1 MLAGRLDMTRRG
13 GFILKGA
20 LVWLLMPIAAI
31 ANGAL
36 RDLLLAPLLGEH
48 AAEILAVLVLLI
60 VIYVVTAVFLKRAGH
75 TRGSADLWALGV
87 LWMVLT
93 IAFEFVFFGAFL
105 GVPISELLAA
115 YNIFA
120 GELWIVVV
128 AGVLLAPPLVG
139 AGLRLL
145 HQND

>member
-1 MLAGRLDMTRRG
+1 MTRRRR
-13 GFILKGA
+13 FLLKGT
-20 LVWLLMPIAAI
+20 LVWLLMPIAAM

-36 RDLLLAPLLGEH
+36 RDLLLASLLGEL

-60 VIYVVTAVFLKRAGH
+60 LIYGITAVFLARTGP
-75 TRGSADLWALGV
+75 RRRSADLWALGF

-93 IAFEFVFFGAFL
+93 IAFELVFFGVFL

-115 YNIFA
+115 YDILA
-120 GELWIVVV
+120 GELWVVVV

>member
-1 MLAGRLDMTRRG
+1 MTRRRR
-13 GFILKGA
+13 FLLKGT
-20 LVWLLMPIAAI
+20 LVWLLMPIAAM

-36 RDLLLAPLLGEH
+36 RDLLLAPLLGEL

-60 VIYVVTAVFLKRAGH
+60 LIYGITAVFLARTGP
-75 TRGSADLWALGV
+75 RRRSADLWALGF
-87 LWMVLT
+87 LWMALT
-93 IAFEFVFFGAFL
+93 IAFELVFFGVFL

-115 YNIFA
+115 YDILA
-120 GELWIVVV
+120 GELWVVVV

>member
-1 MLAGRLDMTRRG
+1 MTRRRR
-13 GFILKGA
+13 FLLKGT
-20 LVWLLMPIAAI
+20 LVWLLMPIAAM

-36 RDLLLAPLLGEH
+36 RDLLLAPLLGEL

-60 VIYVVTAVFLKRAGH
+60 LIYGITAVFLARTGP
-75 TRGSADLWALGV
+75 RRRSADLWALGF

-93 IAFEFVFFGAFL
+93 IAFELVFFGVFL

-115 YNIFA
+115 YDILA
-120 GELWIVVV
+120 GELWVVVV

>member
-1 MLAGRLDMTRRG
+1 MTRRG
-13 GFILKGA
+13 RFLLKGA

-36 RDLLLAPLLGEH
+36 RDLLLAPLLGER
-48 AAEILAVLVLLI
+48 AAEILRVFVLLI
-60 VIYVVTAVFLKRAGH
+60 FIYAITAVFLARTGP
-75 TRGSADLWALGV
+75 RRWSADLWALGF

-93 IAFEFVFFGAFL
+93 IAFELVFFGIFMGA
-105 GVPISELLAA
+105 PIPELLTA

-128 AGVLLAPPLVG
+128 AGVLLAPRLVQV
-139 AGLRLL
+139 GLRLIR
-145 HQND
+145 Q